1 MMSRSVDRFK
11 TQKKREGETEQRD
24 EKHFLYNIYI
34 YIYIYIFKIKYTRKV
49 HLIGSI
55 RVHMLLCG
63 VK

>member
-24 EKHFLYNIYI
+24 EKHFLYK
-34 YIYIYIFKIKYTRKV
+34 YIYIYIFKIKYTREV

-55 RVHMLLCG
+55 RVHG
-63 VK
+63 YYVA